1 MTKTASITAPLI
13 SLAMLKVH
21 WDTRRKDYIDNFV
34 PMVAECIRTSEH
46 DVVSIPALQQEVRIA
61 FGLRLP
67 QHNLRIILNRIA
79 KLGLIRSKD
88 RAYFRDQEALR
99 QLNFDVVQSSVV
111 AMHEQLIAS
120 FRSFA
125 RERHQLDW
133 TIEDTEK
140 ALHSYL
146 ETHALLDG
154 TDGEGSPKLAGEAE
168 AAHFVAGAFVNHLRQ
183 DDPRGFEYLET
194 IVKGDILATA
204 IFLPDPSRAAQKFR
218 KTSVYLDTSVL
229 VFALG
234 YTGESRAA
242 PAREMLDLLYQAGAD
257 LRCFSHT
264 ADEIRSI
271 LTACAYRIERN
282 QLVDSY
288 GPSIEYFLERGFT
301 ASEIRIFIEKLE
313 KNLAGLRVKIVDKP
327 PFEAD
332 YMVDEQ
338 QLAEHIKKYVTY
350 RADNALWR
358 DVSSISSVI
367 RLRGGHETPRV
378 EECRAVFVSTNG
390 GLVRAA
396 HEFGRSEGAANSV
409 SPALTDHALTNML
422 WLKLPVQAQDLP
434 RKRLIAAS
442 YAATQPDDKL
452 WTKFLEQL
460 AKDRASSTV
469 SEEDYY
475 LLRHSLQ
482 ARAALMEITLGEDE
496 AFTAGTVQ
504 EILEIAKENLR
515 RDLHEQLQR
524 ETSARAD
531 AERKAEEARQ
541 AAIAATT
548 AAEQDKAA
556 ITANAELERQ
566 RVLDEISKREEL
578 RRTNRRNRAVRWA
591 RQTTWVLRV
600 VLVLALVSGTFATY
614 LQGRQEVQGS
624 FAWYGLA
631 VLQAAI
637 VLFGILS
644 SIWGTSVEGI
654 VRMVERWLTER
665 FEGWL
670 AKAAGEQI
678 ET

>member
-1 MTKTASITAPLI
+1 MTTTASITAPLI
-13 SLAMLKVH
+13 SLAILKVH
-21 WDTRRKDYIDNFV
+21 WDTRRRDYIDNFV

-46 DVVSIPALQQEVRIA
+46 DVISIAALQQEVRTA

-79 KLGLIRSKD
+79 KLGLIQSKD
-88 RAYFRDQEALR
+88 RVYVRDQSALR
-99 QLNFDVVQSSVV
+99 ELNFHAVQSSVV

-125 RERHQLDW
+125 RERHQLEW
-133 TIEDTEK
+133 TIDDTEK

-146 ETHALLDG
+146 ETFALLDG
-154 TDGEGSPKLAGEAE
+154 TDGESSPKPAEGAE
-168 AAHFVAGAFVNHLRQ
+168 AANFVAGAFVRHLRQ
-183 DDPRGFEYLET
+183 NDPKAFEYLET

-234 YTGESRAA
+234 YAGESRAA
-242 PAREMLDLLYQAGAD
+242 PAREMLELLYQAGAD

-271 LTACAYRIERN
+271 LTACAYRIEKN

-288 GPSIEYFLERGFT
+288 GPSIEYFLERGFP

-313 KNLAGLRVKIVDKP
+313 KDLAGLRVKIVDKP

-338 QLAEHIKKYVTY
+338 QLAEHIKKYVAY

-358 DVSSISSVI
+358 DVGSISSVI
-367 RLRGGHETPRV
+367 RLRGGHDTPRV

-396 HEFGRSEGAANSV
+396 REFGRSEAVGNSV
-409 SPALTDHALTNML
+409 PPALTDHALTNML

-434 RKRLIAAS
+434 RQRLIAAS

-452 WTKFLEQL
+452 WSKFLEQL
-460 AKDRASSTV
+460 AKDRASATV

-482 ARAALMEITLGEDE
+482 ARAALMEVTLGEDE
-496 AFTAGTVQ
+496 AFTDGTVQ
-504 EILEIAKENLR
+504 EILEIAKDNIR
-515 RDLHEQLQR
+515 RDLREQLQS
-524 ETSARAD
+524 ETSARAE
-531 AERKAEEARQ
+531 AERQAEDARQ
-541 AAIAATT
+541 AAIGAAT
-548 AAEQDKAA
+548 AAEQHKAA
-556 ITANAELERQ
+556 SELEHQ
-566 RVLDEISKREEL
+566 RLLDEISRREEL
-578 RRTNRRNRAVRWA
+578 RRTNRRNRAVGWA
-591 RQTTWVLRV
+591 RKTARVLWV
-600 VLVLALVSGTFATY
+600 VLVLAFVLGSFASY
-614 LQGRQEVQGS
+614 LQASQQLQGS
-624 FAWYGLA
+624 FVWYALA
-631 VLQAAI
+631 ALQAAI
-637 VLFGILS
+637 VLFGIAS

-654 VRMVERWLTER
+654 VRSIERWLADR
-665 FEGWL
+665 FDKLL
-670 AKAAGEQI
+670 ATAAGEQVGM
-678 ET
+678 

>member
-1 MTKTASITAPLI
+1 MTTTTSITAPLI
-13 SLAMLKVH
+13 SLAMLKVY

-46 DVVSIPALQQEVRIA
+46 DVVSIPALQQDVRTV
-61 FGLRLP
+61 FGLRIP

-79 KLGLIRSKD
+79 KLRLILRKD
-88 RAYFRDQEALR
+88 KVYVRDQDALG

-120 FRSFA
+120 LRSFA
-125 RERHQLDW
+125 RERHQFDW
-133 TIEDTEK
+133 TVEDTEK

-146 ETHALLDG
+146 ETYALLDG
-154 TDGEGSPKLAGEAE
+154 ADGDDSREPTGDGES
-168 AAHFVAGAFVNHLRQ
+168 AHFVAGAFVSYLRESNSKA
-183 DDPRGFEYLET
+183 FEYLET

-234 YTGESRAA
+234 YAGESRAA

-264 ADEIRSI
+264 GDEIRSI
-271 LTACAYRIERN
+271 LIACAYRIEKN

-288 GPSIEYFLERGFT
+288 GPSIEYFLEHGFK
-301 ASEIRIFIEKLE
+301 ASDIRIFVEKLE
-313 KNLAGLRVKIVDKP
+313 RNLAGLRVKIVDKP

-338 QLAEHIKKYVTY
+338 QLAEHIGKYVSY

-358 DVSSISSVI
+358 DVASISSII
-367 RLRGGHETPRV
+367 RLRGGHDTLRV
-378 EECRAVFVSTNG
+378 EDCRAVFVSTNG

-396 HEFGRSEGAANSV
+396 REFGHSEGVAPSV
-409 SPALTDHALTNML
+409 SPALSNHALTNML
-422 WLKLPVQAQDLP
+422 WLKLPVQAQALP

-452 WTKFLEQL
+452 WNKFLGQL
-460 AKDRASSTV
+460 ATDRESADV

-496 AFTAGTVQ
+496 VFTAGTVM
-504 EILEIAKENLR
+504 ELLKIAKENLQ
-515 RDLHEQLQR
+515 RDLREQIKT
-524 ETSARAD
+524 EVSARGE
-531 AERKAEEARQ
+531 AERQAEDARQ
-541 AAIAATT
+541 AAT
-548 AAEQDKAA
+548 QDKAA
-556 ITANAELERQ
+556 ARLEYQ
-566 RVLDEISKREEL
+566 RVRDETSQREEL
-578 RRTNRRNRAVRWA
+578 RRTNRRNRAVTWA
-591 RQTTWVLRV
+591 RKTAQVLLV
-600 VLVLALVSGTFATY
+600 LFVLVFVAGSIGSY
-614 LQGRQEVQGS
+614 LQGRQEIQRS
-624 FAWYGLA
+624 LIWYGLA
-631 VLQAAI
+631 ALQAVI
-637 VLFGILS
+637 VLFGIVR

-654 VRMVERWLTER
+654 VRSIEHWLANR
-665 FEGWL
+665 FEDWL
-670 AKAAGEQI
+670 AKVSGEQ
-678 ET
+678 TGM